1 MKVLSVHNH
10 IWTVLKLFLQKIP
23 LLHDKLQ
30 HMLIASTYT
39 RHYPLVSGRDANMS
53 SAQEFSL
60 GMIIYQ
66 IIMELPGS
74 RDHKQ

>member
-23 LLHDKLQ
+23 LLHDILQ
-30 HMLIASTYT
+30 HMLIASTYI